1 MLRINPVTYSH
12 EARCEGELT
21 ELYALDANNNPIPGA
36 YDKYKDYK
44 SDSHIRRYIK
54 LHEAVPVLN
63 PLTSG
68 QQYIKAA
75 RLLGCSKTQ
84 LEEIAD
90 FRTVWDLSTNC
101 LMSVEQC
108 EKPLFNGA
116 AVSVMIDNLAIE
128 ATIEEIL
135 EALANKAMPKG
146 HIPHVNRTGDGR
158 SFYGP
163 FYVEVE
169 SMTGVVDNS
178 VWEKLDN
185 VVERSISNGAFGR
198 VNMLINVMKLR
209 QRGT

>member
-75 RLLGCSKTQ
+75 RCRRIVLCQWSSAKSL
-84 LEEIAD
+84 
-90 FRTVWDLSTNC
+90 C
-101 LMSVEQC
+101 LMGL
-108 EKPLFNGA
+108 P
-116 AVSVMIDNLAIE
+116 
-128 ATIEEIL
+128 
-135 EALANKAMPKG
+135 
-146 HIPHVNRTGDGR
+146 
-158 SFYGP
+158 
-163 FYVEVE
+163 
-169 SMTGVVDNS
+169 
-178 VWEKLDN
+178 
-185 VVERSISNGAFGR
+185 
-198 VNMLINVMKLR
+198 
-209 QRGT
+209 